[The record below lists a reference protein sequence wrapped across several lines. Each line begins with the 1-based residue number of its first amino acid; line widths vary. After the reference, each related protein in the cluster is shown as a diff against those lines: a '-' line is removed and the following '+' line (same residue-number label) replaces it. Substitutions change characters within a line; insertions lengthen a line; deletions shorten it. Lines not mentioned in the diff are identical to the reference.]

1 MTRTF
6 KALSVLL
13 TYPTAELQKAV
24 PEIVAAID
32 RDAGG
37 VRSRVDASDRRTGDA
52 PGAAGGCP
60 QRVNRVELRGV
71 VHPGLTAAGE

>member
-32 RDAGG
+32 RHHVLPDLAET
-37 VRSRVDASDRRTGDA
+37 ADRNDS
-52 PGAAGGCP
+52 
-60 QRVNRVELRGV
+60 
-71 VHPGLTAAGE
+71 